1 MKTLAELKEV
11 LDYKKLPKLDEAF
24 YEFGEL
30 ADKKKF
36 NEKNPEIIVKGV
48 GKYTLDS
55 LKTNILRKLEDLVR
69 RAQADE
75 FDFINEQLNPKG
87 ILNHFIKAVLD
98 VQAEIGSPNIKRKL
112 TIRKKMQDQKELA
125 KKIINEVAPPD
136 PKIEEWINQNKKRF
150 ISQYGK
156 EKGIQLVYSKA
167 WKMFGEKK

>member
-11 LDYKKLPKLDEAF
+11 LDYNKLPKLDEAF

-55 LKTNILRKLEDLVR
+55 LKTNIVRKLEDLAR
-69 RAQADE
+69 RASAGE

-87 ILNHFIKAVLD
+87 ILNHFVKAVLD
-98 VQAEIGSPNIKRKL
+98 VENEMKSPNIKRKL
-112 TIRKKMQDQKELA
+112 TMRRKEQEQKDVA
-125 KKIINEVAPPD
+125 KKIINEKAPPD
-136 PKIEEWINQNKKRF
+136 PKIEDWIKSNKERF
-150 ISQYGK
+150 IKQYGK
-156 EKGIQLVYSKA
+156 EKGIQVLYSKA
-167 WKMFGEKK
+167 WAMYGEKK